1 MHFEVVLS
9 ELLFFV
15 WDWLLPL
22 FDEVDEPLLE
32 LELFPLPEELL
43 LDEELEDP
51 LVELL
56 EDSRTASFTAF
67 SSFWLE

>member
-1 MHFEVVLS
+1 MVLS

-67 SSFWLE
+67 SSF